1 MKLPRTSH
9 IPVRAFTMIE
19 LILAI
24 GVTAIVLVAINS
36 VFFAS
41 LHLRDA
47 TTAAVDAATPLDATL
62 TILRRDISCAVPPG
76 ASSVM
81 VGDFKSGDVT
91 SIGVPDLVNLELYTA
106 TGALNSDPTIPWA
119 DVQRVTYG
127 LKSPIPATGGGKDLI
142 RTVTRNLLSETT
154 PEVEEQWMLGNVQN
168 LRFQCY
174 DGVQWADQWDTSL
187 TSATGTTN
195 LPIAVRVL
203 IQMASAKGVAL
214 SPVEIVV
221 PIDSQSRTNS

>member
-1 MKLPRTSH
+1 MKPLRNSQS
-9 IPVRAFTMIE
+9 PVRAFTMIE

-24 GVTAIVLVAINS
+24 GVAAIVLVAINS

-47 TTAAVDAATPLDATL
+47 TTQAVEAATPLDAAL
-62 TILRRDISCAVPPG
+62 TILRRDISCTVPPG
-76 ASSVM
+76 SNSVM
-81 VGDFKSGDVT
+81 VGDFKSGDIT
-91 SIGVPDLVNLELYTA
+91 SIGIPDMVNLELYTA

-127 LKSPIPATGGGKDLI
+127 LKSPVPANGSGKDLI

-154 PEVEEQWMLGNVQN
+154 PEIEEQWMLGNVER
-168 LRFQCY
+168 LKIQCY
-174 DGVQWADQWDTSL
+174 DGMQWADQWDTSL
-187 TSATGTTN
+187 TSATGNTN

-203 IQMASAKGVAL
+203 IQMASNKGVAQ

>member
-1 MKLPRTSH
+1 MKLSRTNR
-9 IPVRAFTMIE
+9 IFVRAFTMIE

-24 GVTAIVLVAINS
+24 GVAAIVLVAINS

-41 LHLRDA
+41 LRLRDA
-47 TTAAVDAATPLDATL
+47 TTQAVEAATPLDAAL
-62 TILRRDISCAVPPG
+62 AILRRDISCAVPPG
-76 ASSVM
+76 SNSVL
-81 VGDFKSGDVT
+81 VGDFKSGDVI
-91 SIGVPDLVNLELYTA
+91 SIGLPDMVNLELYTA

-127 LKSPIPATGGGKDLI
+127 LKSPVPSTGTGKDLI

-154 PEVEEQWMLGNVQN
+154 PEIEEQWMLGNVER
-168 LRFQCY
+168 LKFQCY
-174 DGVQWADQWDTSL
+174 DGVQWADDWDTSL
-187 TSATGTTN
+187 TSSTGTTN

-203 IQMASAKGVAL
+203 IQMASTKDVAQ
-214 SPVEIVV
+214 SPVELVI

>member
-41 LHLRDA
+41 LHLRDV
-47 TTAAVDAATPLDATL
+47 TIQAVEAATPLDAAL
-62 TILRRDISCAVPPG
+62 TILRRDIGCAVPPG
-76 ASSVM
+76 SNSVM

-91 SIGVPDLVNLELYTA
+91 SIGVPDLVNLELYTV

-127 LKSPIPATGGGKDLI
+127 LKSPIPATGSGKDLI